1 VSIPLIKS
9 LMVWINQIAYMKLE
23 GLLKALEYINGAQ
36 IYAGRYQIPPNH
48 DIIRMLLERYPL
60 LIQLKLFVKVV
71 DLQNLFAGFVD
82 YEAFVAG
89 AFREK
94 GR

>member
-1 VSIPLIKS
+1 
-9 LMVWINQIAYMKLE
+9 
-23 GLLKALEYINGAQ
+23 
-36 IYAGRYQIPPNH
+36 
-48 DIIRMLLERYPL
+48 MLLERYPL